1 MKEKHMAALVQ
12 KGDTISVHYTG
23 RLADGD
29 IFDSSEG
36 REPLKFTV
44 GAGQMIP
51 GFDAAVVG
59 MAQGDKKTVSIA
71 PDQAYGERSDDFLFD
86 FPRANVPE
94 GMEVEE
100 GMQVYLQDNA
110 GNPLPATV
118 VSIGEETL
126 KMDCNHPL
134 AGKTLVFDISIAE
147 TGLKPD
153 AGSCAPSSC
162 GSCGC
167 GCGS

>member
-1 MKEKHMAALVQ
+1 MKEKHMAATVQ

-59 MAQGDKKTVSIA
+59 MAPGEKKTVSIA

-94 GMEVEE
+94 GMELEE

-118 VSIGEETL
+118 VAIGEESL

-134 AGKTLVFDISIAE
+134 AGKTLVFDISVAE

-153 AGSCAPSSC
+153 APSCAPSSC

-167 GCGS
+167 GCGG

>member
-1 MKEKHMAALVQ
+1 M
-12 KGDTISVHYTG
+12 HYTG

-29 IFDSSEG
+29 VFDSSEG

-59 MAQGDKKTVSIA
+59 MAQGEKKTVSIA
-71 PDQAYGERSDDFLFD
+71 PEQAYGERSDDFLFD

-94 GMEVEE
+94 GMEVEA

-118 VSIGEETL
+118 VAIGEETL

-153 AGSCAPSSC
+153 AAACTPSCGGSCC
-162 GSCGC
+162 GSCGD
-167 GCGS
+167 

>member
-1 MKEKHMAALVQ
+1 MAAIVQ

-23 RLADGD
+23 RLAGGD
-29 IFDSSEG
+29 VFDSSEG

-71 PDQAYGERSDDFLFD
+71 PEQAYGERSDDFLFD

-118 VSIGEETL
+118 VAIGEEIL

-134 AGKTLVFDISIAE
+134 AGKTLEFDISIAE

-153 AGSCAPSSC
+153 AASCAPSSC

-167 GCGS
+167 GCSS

>member
-1 MKEKHMAALVQ
+1 MAVIQ

-23 RLADGD
+23 RLSDGE

-59 MAQGDKKTVSIA
+59 MALGEKKTVAIA
-71 PDQAYGERSDDFLFD
+71 PEQAYGPRNEEYVFD

-94 GMEVEE
+94 GMQVTL
-100 GMQVYLQDNA
+100 GMQVQLQDNA
-110 GNPLPATV
+110 GNPIPATV
-118 VSIGEETL
+118 VSIGEE
-126 KMDCNHPL
+126 KIGMDCNHPL
-134 AGKTLVFDISIAE
+134 AGKTLEFDITIAE
-147 TGLKPD
+147 TGLEPD
-153 AGSCAPSSC
+153 KGSCSPSCCSSC
-162 GSCGC
+162 GGSCG
-167 GCGS
+167 